1 MVCDL
6 RILRMFPVLKVSA
19 PLSKQPM
26 ADMALHLT
34 GTQTVPWAEHYVPT
48 LNKSASICIAQACHV
63 QLLCT
68 TPAIQTLHTAHL
80 DCYTGSSSEGN
91 CFKSCYSH

>member
-1 MVCDL
+1 MACDL
-6 RILRMFPVLKVSA
+6 RILKMFPVSA

-34 GTQTVPWAEHYVPT
+34 GTQTVPWAEHYVRI

-68 TPAIQTLHTAHL
+68 TCNTDFAYGTSGLL
-80 DCYTGSSSEGN
+80 YW
-91 CFKSCYSH
+91 